1 MKTADLDAVGNDGL
15 DGGKGSAEEGE
26 EKAHSGVGVVADGCH
41 VDSQEQ
47 GQQREVGQ
55 GAVALAEEEDGDGNG
70 EDRGHG
76 PHDLV
81 ERNGDLVA
89 GSSEIVRDK
98 VVGVR
103 EKELV
108 DVVIV

>member
-1 MKTADLDAVGNDGL
+1 MELKTTDLNAVGDDGL

-26 EKAHSGVGVVADGCH
+26 EEAHGGVGVVADGRH

-47 GQQREVGQ
+47 RHQREVGQ
-55 GAVALAEEEDGDGNG
+55 GAVALAEEEDGDGDG

-89 GSSEIVRDK
+89 GMSEIVRDK
-98 VVGVR
+98 T
-103 EKELV
+103 K
-108 DVVIV
+108 